1 MRSETRY
8 FAKFLAIILLLAA
21 KEVEK
26 RFEETVYKSKKKTKK
41 EAGMKSSIWDL
52 KI

>member
-8 FAKFLAIILLLAA
+8 FAKFLAIILLAA